1 MYFSSLH
8 GHGTSFCPASSGAPT
23 ECRQGTY
30 LASVPI
36 LASTSAPVRAMIRID
51 ATTYAE
57 SVISTPNI
65 GFSAVS
71 GPMQNGTTYSV
82 RPRIEPRYSSV
93 ISAFIC
99 AGSIQLLVGPASFSS
114 TEQMNVR
121 CSTRAT
127 SEGSVRTQNEF
138 GFFSSFSRTMV
149 PASISSPVSLS
160 YSASEPSTQ
169 WIRSGWLKAATSATQ
184 ASRAAWRVGASVRS
198 YCGATAGRGSVAAAG
213 AVVSVWVG
221 LAVVVIG
228 GSFPLGCRAR
238 RPPVPSTLRG
248 GWGRPPGAAGGRLR
262 LVCGWC

>member
-8 GHGTSFCPASSGAPT
+8 GHGTSFCPGSSGAPT

-82 RPRIEPRYSSV
+82 RPRIEQRYSSV

-149 PASISSPVSLS
+149 PAAISSSVSAA
-160 YSASEPSTQ
+160 YSTSEPSTQ
-169 WIRSGWLKAATSATQ
+169 WIRSGWVRAATSATQ
-184 ASRAAWRVGASVRS
+184 ASRPAWRVGASDRS
-198 YCGATAGRGSVAAAG
+198 YGAGSAAGRASGMVAGVA
-213 AVVSVWVG
+213 VSVWVG
-221 LAVVVIG
+221 LAVVVIR
-228 GSFPLGCRAR
+228 GSFPLGLVGPAAR
-238 RPPVPSTLRG
+238 PVPSTLKVVRR
-248 GWGRPPGAAGGRLR
+248 RPPGSPAVRSS
-262 LVCGWC
+262 